1 MTHDCVDAAHIA
13 EIIDLPADDPMRRH
27 ADTCPRCRTVLAS
40 YRAFMQ
46 AEVDPDAGIDSAR
59 ATLDT
64 WIDSRPV
71 PRGPAPE
78 SMPARGV
85 PFIRRFLRPVPVLAT
100 VAALVLVAVFLRPS
114 PERETSALRGVADS
128 TPSSIALQPATFR
141 ADGSIVL
148 AWNAV
153 AGADHYEVRI
163 YGPDLTD
170 VFRAGTEGT
179 TIVVARAA
187 LPADLPAHY
196 DLTWR
201 VVAMKNGDAIDTS
214 APGSILEP

>member
-1 MTHDCVDAAHIA
+1 VTHDCVDAAHIA
-13 EIIDLPADDPMRRH
+13 DVLDLPADHPTRRH
-27 ADTCPRCRTVLAS
+27 ADACPRCRTVLAS
-40 YRAFMQ
+40 YRAFMRS
-46 AEVDPDAGIDSAR
+46 ELDPDAGIESAR

-64 WIDSRPV
+64 WIDSQPV

-78 SMPARGV
+78 SMPTRGV

-100 VAALVLVAVFLRPS
+100 VAVLVLIGVFLWPS
-114 PERETSALRGVADS
+114 PERETSTLRGVADS
-128 TPSSIALQPATFR
+128 TPSSIALQPATVR
-141 ADGSIVL
+141 ADGSVEL
-148 AWNAV
+148 GWNPV
-153 AGADHYEVRI
+153 AGADRYEVRI

-179 TIVVARAA
+179 MIVVARAA
-187 LPADLPAHY
+187 LPADLPARY

-214 APGSILEP
+214 APGSIQKP